1 MIGKLIKR
9 IRTYFFT
16 CICRKS
22 AKEYGSNLHINHW
35 SRFTSKTF
43 IGNNCHFNGIKVTG
57 NGKVVIGDN
66 FHSGAN
72 ILILTS
78 NHNYDTG
85 KSIPYDDTT
94 IDGDVL
100 IEDNVWL
107 GQNVT
112 ILQGVRIGEGA
123 IIQAGSVVVKDIA
136 PCSIAGGHP
145 AKVFKMRD
153 EQHYYNLKA
162 ENKFF

>member
-1 MIGKLIKR
+1 MIGKLIKK

-22 AKEYGSNLHINHW
+22 AIEYGSNLHINYW

-43 IGNNCHFNGIKVTG
+43 IGNNCHFNGIKITG
-57 NGKVVIGDN
+57 KGKVVIGDN

-72 ILILTS
+72 VLILTS

-94 IDGDVL
+94 IDGDVF

-112 ILQGVRIGEGA
+112 LLQGIRIGEGA
-123 IIQAGSVVVKDIA
+123 IIQAGSVVVSDIA
-136 PCSIAGGHP
+136 SCSIAGGHP